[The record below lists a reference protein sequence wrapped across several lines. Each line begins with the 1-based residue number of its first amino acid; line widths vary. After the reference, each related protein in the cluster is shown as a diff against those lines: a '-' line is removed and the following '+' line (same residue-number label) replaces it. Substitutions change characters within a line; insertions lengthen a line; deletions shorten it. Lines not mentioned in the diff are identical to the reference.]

1 MSENCSQCGAM
12 LEAEEIFCSECG
24 CKVKDILSPAPVEV
38 DSHKEDDLSPAF
50 NTESCNNSP
59 INTNKTATLPR
70 SQDPT
75 PTQIRIV
82 SAQDKA
88 EFYSDCNHFSL
99 EWNQGA
105 SVFLTGAGSSFQFRV
120 KPLNQD
126 AMEAS
131 DFCFYLKFPG
141 EDRFKK
147 YDPRLHRLRSART
160 VNFNY
165 QPKHSSMGVA
175 QNVDLYFSY
184 KIKDIEYCY
193 DQQLLIDIY
202 PQNEQSDKV
211 LENLTIKISD
221 IKQEGNASD
230 HQLNIL
236 KGLDLNHGKTSVFE
250 LLEKLKKV
258 ELWVPL
264 EMFQGMSMNSSVRE
278 TMVIP
283 SAPVRPCS
291 TLVLECD
298 NGTKIYLFNKEISAG
313 RSRKADMLIRH
324 EAPEGVSWDIE
335 RMKHMNLKLS
345 GIHCQTGIDTKGAW
359 VSDLKSTNGTYLEG
373 ERIFNKKNYLES
385 QKEYQ
390 LSLASPMAK
399 PYNLPLF
406 LRVYSCPEEHLNK
419 KNQSNTAGIVIK
431 RKDRDSE
438 AYLLVNRWLPL
449 SSVLPDA
456 ANFFVSY
463 RDNNFAISDGRVWHW
478 LEPGK
483 NSLPQNCGIAK
494 VSN

>member
-1 MSENCSQCGAM
+1 MSENCSQCGSI

-24 CKVKDILSPAPVEV
+24 YKASVDA
-38 DSHKEDDLSPAF
+38 DSHKEDDSSPAF
-50 NTESCNNSP
+50 NSP

-70 SQDPT
+70 AQDPT
-75 PTQIRIV
+75 PSQIRIV

-88 EFYSDCNHFSL
+88 EFYSDCSHFSL

-105 SVFLTGAGSSFQFRV
+105 SVFLTEAGSSFQFRV

-131 DFCFYLKFPG
+131 NFCFYLRFPG
-141 EDRFKK
+141 EDKFKK
-147 YDPRLHRLRSART
+147 HDPRLHRLRTART

-165 QPKHSSMGVA
+165 QPKSSSMGVS
-175 QNVDLYFSY
+175 QNVDLHFSY
-184 KIKDIEYCY
+184 QIKGVEYCY

-236 KGLDLNHGKTSVFE
+236 KGLDLNQNKTSIFD
-250 LLEKLKKV
+250 LLEKLKQA
-258 ELWVPL
+258 ELWMPL
-264 EMFQGMSMNSSVRE
+264 EMFQGLPMNSADKLK
-278 TMVIP
+278 MYIP
-283 SAPVRPCS
+283 SAPAKACAKL
-291 TLVLECD
+291 TLECE
-298 NGTKIYLFNKEISAG
+298 NGTKIHLFNKELNIG
-313 RSRKADMLIRH
+313 RSRKADIMLRH
-324 EAPEGVSWDIE
+324 EAPEGIHWNHE

-345 GIHCQTGIDTKGAW
+345 GVHCQLGIDSKGAW
-359 VSDLKSTNGTYLEG
+359 ASDLKSTNGTYLEG
-373 ERIFNKKNYLES
+373 EKILGSKNYLEK

-399 PYNLPLF
+399 PYNIPLF
-406 LRVYSCPEEHLNK
+406 LRVYLCPEEYLDK
-419 KNQSNTAGIVIK
+419 KNTGNTAGVVIK
-431 RKDRDSE
+431 RKDHDSD

-449 SSVLPDA
+449 SSVLPEA
-456 ANFFVSY
+456 ANFFISY
-463 RDNNFAISDGRVWHW
+463 RDNNFAITDGKKWYW
-478 LEPGK
+478 LSPDGS
-483 NSLPQNCGIAK
+483 SLPPDCGIVK
-494 VSN
+494 VKS